1 MLRKVLIVGVD
12 YPKRA
17 CNLHR
22 GSDNLVLHTA
32 AAVAQDET
40 GTFTRMPQP

>member
-22 GSDNLVLHTA
+22 GSDNFVLHTA

-40 GTFTRMPQP
+40 GTLNRMPQP